1 MVIISLANIRDIKN
15 GFIYTNM
22 VVTVEVEV
30 LTVVAATMEFMKGS
44 RGNLGGRWGRGLSD
58 PWMDKTKYR

>member
-1 MVIISLANIRDIKN
+1 
-15 GFIYTNM
+15 M

-44 RGNLGGRWGRGLSD
+44 RGNLGGRWGQGLSD